1 MKNTIHWFRRLFPR
15 FQTKLLIAFLLCTL
29 IPLGIISFV
38 SYSVSRSI
46 AWDKTMDASILAGDQ
61 LHVQLSARI
70 RQAENV
76 ADALQ
81 YKMYTLDSVNEQKL
95 STYMDTITQLR
106 NDISL
111 YLSTFDI
118 YQICVYCFG

>member
-1 MKNTIHWFRRLFPR
+1 MKNQDFPTFYLNSIAGRAAICMGIIMKKIIRWFRRLFPR
-15 FQTKLLIAFLLCTL
+15 FQTKLLIAFLLCTV

-76 ADALQ
+76 ADALLA
-81 YKMYTLDSVNEQKL
+81 KEKKE
-95 STYMDTITQLR
+95 TIK
-106 NDISL
+106 
-111 YLSTFDI
+111 TFS
-118 YQICVYCFG
+118 CR